1 MAAVGNQ
8 RFVWLTLVAYA
19 LVGFDPVVYRFAPTA
34 FLAAVAL
41 GYICLRSSGKTVIF
55 TYVVGMLLLISGVIA
70 KRGPFV
76 MYAQPALALGI
87 FLLATGFMAVALRR
101 LNHHWQ
107 ALLNAALLSERKTRR
122 LIHDLP
128 TGAVQVDTE
137 HLHFNPA
144 LEKLIGW
151 KNGELPTR
159 EQFFIHVFGPR
170 ASAYTDLYLHDQT
183 LGFPQRRTLE
193 ALHRSGRIIHVEVTA
208 HRDSDGESDTDQ
220 GREVWVVHD
229 VTERV
234 VAEHTVIQLQD
245 RLLDAIETLDAGF
258 VMYDADERLVV
269 CNSMYRQLYFHSAP
283 AMLPGARYEDILRT
297 GVANGSNL
305 ATKLSGEEWVSHH
318 LARLRRKEGS
328 EEQRIDERWIRID
341 DRPTRDG
348 GVVSLRTDI
357 TALKR
362 IEADLRHAKAEAE
375 RGRAAAEAGIL
386 AKSNFLAT
394 MSHEIR
400 TPLNG
405 VIGMAQLLK
414 RSPLN
419 AQQGEH
425 AATLLLCADNLLHLI
440 NGILDFSKIEAGAM
454 DLENVRVDPRKL
466 IDDVV
471 RMLSTRALEKNLELT
486 WKATDD
492 VPRRMLGDPMRLQ
505 QILVNLIGNA
515 VKFTEKGSV
524 SVHLGCT
531 ANTLDVTISDTGI
544 GMSQQTIAHLFS
556 PFMQAD
562 SSTSRRYGG
571 TGLGLAIS
579 RRLIELMGGTIH
591 IVSTPGAGSAF
602 TLLLPIDSAS
612 SDRHAVVTS
621 EPPPIFTG
629 LALVVDDD
637 TTNQLVARHLIGAYG
652 VTVEVLSSGEEA
664 LARLAQAPFP
674 DLIFMDCQMPG
685 LDGYETVRRLRAAE
699 CRLPIAA
706 MTANALPGDRD
717 RCLAAGMDDYLAKPF
732 AAESLVAILTRW
744 MKS

>member
-1 MAAVGNQ
+1 MAAVGYQ
-8 RFVWLTLVAYA
+8 RYVWLTVVVYA
-19 LVGFDPVVYRFAPTA
+19 LVGFDPWFYHFAPTA
-34 FLAAVAL
+34 FLVAVAL
-41 GYICLRSSGKTVIF
+41 AYICLRSSRKSVIL
-55 TYVVGMLLLISGVIA
+55 TYVVGMLLLISGLIA

-76 MYAQPALALGI
+76 MYAQPYLALGI
-87 FLLATGFMAVALRR
+87 FLLATGFMAVATRR

-107 ALLNAALLSERKTRR
+107 ALLNAALLSESKTRR

-128 TGAVQVDTE
+128 TGAVQVDKE
-137 HLHFNPA
+137 QLHFNPA
-144 LEKLIGW
+144 LEELIGW

-170 ASAYTDLYLHDQT
+170 ASAYTDLYHQDQA

-208 HRDSDGESDTDQ
+208 HRNSYGENAN
-220 GREVWVVHD
+220 EVWVVHD

-258 VMYDADERLVV
+258 VMYDADERLVI

-283 AMLPGARYEDILRT
+283 AMLPGTRYEDILRT
-297 GVANGSNL
+297 GVANGSHL
-305 ATKLSGEEWVSHH
+305 AAKVSGQEWVDHH

-328 EEQRIDERWIRID
+328 EEQRISERWIRID

-362 IEADLRHAKAEAE
+362 IEADLRHAKTEAD
-375 RGRAAAEAGIL
+375 RGRVAAEAGIQ

-419 AQQGEH
+419 AQQAEH

-440 NGILDFSKIEAGAM
+440 NGILDFTKIEAGAM
-454 DLENVRVDPRKL
+454 DLEHVRVDPRKL

-505 QILVNLIGNA
+505 QVLVNLVGNA
-515 VKFTEKGSV
+515 VKFTETGSV
-524 SVHLGCT
+524 SVNLGCT
-531 ANTLDVTISDTGI
+531 ANTLDLSISDTGI
-544 GMSQQTIAHLFS
+544 GMSQQTIANLFS

-579 RRLIELMGGTIH
+579 RRLIDLMGGTIH

-602 TLLLPIDSAS
+602 TLILPIDSAS

-664 LARLAQAPFP
+664 LARLAHAPFP
-674 DLIFMDCQMPG
+674 DLVFMDCQMPG
-685 LDGYETVRRLRAAE
+685 MDGYETVRRLRGAE